1 MVRLGTAIVRY
12 GRVVSFAEDPMS
24 DKSPLLLLADALEGS
39 LTGNLSTDEQLDLID
54 EARAAIAR
62 SADRAIE
69 NPVDTLKNNAAST
82 D

>member
-1 MVRLGTAIVRY
+1 MP
-12 GRVVSFAEDPMS
+12 E
-24 DKSPLLLLADALEGS
+24 KSPLLLLADALEG
-39 LTGNLSTDEQLDLID
+39 LLIGNLSTDEQLDLID

-62 SADRAIE
+62 STDRAIK